1 MAREDK
7 GVVDSYKEHG
17 IEYVST
23 TEFARREYVAYR
35 RIMDY
40 IKQGILSTSHK
51 IGRKTYMNWKTENQ
65 KLQRYIKQS
74 VYSDRSLK
82 PKKPIEITS
91 EIEETATREIKE
103 QKATETETII
113 DTKRLLKNFDPTDFK
128 DCYETSDDEEGKS
141 HIDRDE
147 DGNPMLNWVKVDK
160 KITALIR
167 NLELKRKEGELIK
180 IDEVVRFLSI
190 AFAKTQGKLSNI
202 PDRYTS
208 RFAAFYQKETGNEVS
223 NETTTALKNMLT
235 AETKNI
241 LADLSK
247 EIENSEYGEN

>member
-1 MAREDK
+1 MAREDR

-17 IEYVST
+17 VEYVST
-23 TEFARREYVAYR
+23 TEFARREYVGYR

-40 IKQGILSTSHK
+40 IKQGILSTSHR
-51 IGRKTYMNWKTENQ
+51 IGRKTYMNWKIENQ

-74 VYSDRSLK
+74 VYSDRQLK
-82 PKKPIEITS
+82 PKKPIELSS
-91 EIEETATREIKE
+91 EIEETTTKEIGE
-103 QKATETETII
+103 QRQTEGDTII
-113 DTKRLLKNFDPTDFK
+113 DTKRLLKNFDPKDFK
-128 DCYETSDDEEGKS
+128 DCYETSLNEGKTS
-141 HIDRDE
+141 IDKDE

-180 IDEVVRFLSI
+180 IDEVTRFLSI
-190 AFAKTQGKLSNI
+190 AFAKTQGKISNI
-202 PDRYTS
+202 PDRYSS
-208 RFAAFYQKETGNEVS
+208 RFAAFYKKETGTEVS
-223 NETTTALKNMLT
+223 NETLTSLKNMLT
-235 AETKNI
+235 AESKNI